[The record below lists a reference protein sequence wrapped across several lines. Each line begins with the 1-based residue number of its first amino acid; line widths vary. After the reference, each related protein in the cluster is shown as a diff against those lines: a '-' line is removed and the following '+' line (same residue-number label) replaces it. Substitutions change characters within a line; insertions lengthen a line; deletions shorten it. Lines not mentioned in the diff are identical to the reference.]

1 MHKKFKV
8 IYCLFIAALMITGCT
23 EKQVPP
29 YEFSGKELS
38 KLTTAYLAGDSSAF
52 SLIGTIFNNADPA
65 LIEINY
71 VKIDSIYFNN
81 NDIVYL
87 LLVEAKNPVFNSF
100 VMIDKKMNVLLK
112 DHSLNGNLSSVFHML
127 DGRNLFIINESFRS
141 KDTFN
146 LERTSVYNI
155 SLNSAEMIFRSLT
168 KFSQSNNNI
177 AAKITSFTN
186 EKIILNFKA
195 ENYPAFKNNNDEFEY
210 DGVLLR
216 YVSADNYLRNFAV
229 SEISKYKGS
238 TDIQEIT
245 DINSYKRIFSG
256 LKNNMV
262 HTEVS
267 KEDYTLMLSDDW
279 REFENFAITKFL
291 SSEFRGSKFINDKLG
306 ANISIVKLPPKDSA
320 EVYTGVNLINKDTY
334 EHPVRFSEIQESG
347 KHIIRFYEYSCKGE
361 RFILILEAP
370 KFTYERNLEVYESIT
385 KSFKINC

>member
-1 MHKKFKV
+1 
-8 IYCLFIAALMITGCT
+8 MITGCT
-23 EKQVPP
+23 EKQLPP
-29 YEFSGKELS
+29 YEFNGKELS

-71 VKIDSIYFNN
+71 VKIDSISFNN

-87 LLVEAKNPVFNSF
+87 LLIESKNPVFNSF
-100 VMIDKKMNVLLK
+100 VMIDKRMNVLLK
-112 DHSLNGNLSSVFHML
+112 DHSLNGNLSSAFHML
-127 DGRNLFIINESFRS
+127 DGKNLFIINESFRS

-155 SLNSAEMIFRSLT
+155 SPNSAEMIYRSLT
-168 KFSQSNNNI
+168 KFSQGNSNI
-177 AAKITSFTN
+177 TAKITSFTN
-186 EKIILNFKA
+186 EKIILSFNT
-195 ENYPAFKNNNDEFEY
+195 ENYPAFRDNNDEFEY
-210 DGVLLR
+210 DEVLLR
-216 YVSADNYLRNFAV
+216 YISADNYLRNFAV

-267 KEDYTLMLSDDW
+267 NEDYTLMLSDDW

-306 ANISIVKLPPKDSA
+306 ADISIVKLPPKDSA
-320 EVYTGVNLINKDTY
+320 EVYTGINLINRDTY
-334 EHPVRFSEIQESG
+334 ENPVRFSEIQESG
-347 KHIIRFYEYSCKGE
+347 KHIVRFYEYSCNGE
-361 RFILILEAP
+361 RYILILEAP